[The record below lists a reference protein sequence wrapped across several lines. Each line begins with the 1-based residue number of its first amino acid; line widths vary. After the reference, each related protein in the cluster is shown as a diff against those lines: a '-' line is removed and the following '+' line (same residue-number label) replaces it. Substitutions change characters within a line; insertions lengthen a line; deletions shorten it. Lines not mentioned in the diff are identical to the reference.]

1 MEKQTIL
8 QGFEWYLPADGTHWK
23 TLAEKAEEL
32 RHFGINAIWMP
43 PAYKG
48 SEGAND
54 VGYGTYDLY
63 DLGEF
68 DQKGSVKTK
77 YGTKDEYLSSI
88 AALKKAGLKIYA
100 DIVFDHFMG
109 ADET

>member
-1 MEKQTIL
+1 MGKQTIL
-8 QGFEWYLPADGTHWK
+8 QGFEWYLPNDGNHWK

-32 RHFGINAIWMP
+32 SSFGINAVWMP

-68 DQKGSVKTK
+68 DQKGSVRTIFEQYYCIEESRTENLCGHCFRSF
-77 YGTKDEYLSSI
+77 YGS
-88 AALKKAGLKIYA
+88 
-100 DIVFDHFMG
+100 
-109 ADET
+109 

>member
-1 MEKQTIL
+1 MGKQTIL
-8 QGFEWYLPADGTHWK
+8 QGFEWYLPNDGNHWK

-32 RHFGINAIWMP
+32 SSFGINAVWMP

-68 DQKGSVKTK
+68 DQKGSVRTK
-77 YGTKDEYLSSI
+77 YGTKEEYLSSI
-88 AALKKAGLKIYA
+88 TALKKA
-100 DIVFDHFMG
+100 DSP
-109 ADET
+109 

>member
-1 MEKQTIL
+1 MGKQTIL
-8 QGFEWYLPADGTHWK
+8 QGFEWYLPNDGNHWK

-32 RHFGINAIWMP
+32 SSFGINAVWMP

-68 DQKGSVKTK
+68 DQKGSVRTK
-77 YGTKDEYLSSI
+77 YGTKEEYLRPKHLLRLFLKSHLPFPSSL
-88 AALKKAGLKIYA
+88 ALLYW
-100 DIVFDHFMG
+100 
-109 ADET
+109 